1 MSEGVSS
8 ATEFTT
14 VTGGRFTVDF
24 NGKKVFYQ
32 FAVNGGDVT
41 FTSSVKQDDVENLI
55 SGITV
60 NGTDTKV
67 TIDGKIK
74 LGSVTLTSGALA
86 VNSAESYIKELSING
101 GKTVVN
107 GANIDALKANGG
119 DTVINYVTADS
130 LSVNINGSG
139 SISIVTGE
147 FGSTTCKTGLGMAI
161 ASGSVV
167 FGNSMNGITVYT
179 YEAIQTMTKTDRIFV
194 EKCVHRSEERR
205 VGKECRSRWSPYH

>member
-1 MSEGVSS
+1 M
-8 ATEFTT
+8 
-14 VTGGRFTVDF
+14 
-24 NGKKVFYQ
+24 
-32 FAVNGGDVT
+32 T
-41 FTSSVKQDDVENLI
+41 FTSSVKQADVETLI
-55 SGITV
+55 SKIEVTGA
-60 NGTDTKV
+60 DAKV

-167 FGNSMNGITVYT
+167 FGNNINGFTIYT
-179 YEAIQTMTKTDRIFV
+179 YEAIQTMTKTDRILLKSAAIRTETAV
-194 EKCVHRSEERR
+194 MCLTEIPVLTAMRKSLQL
-205 VGKECRSRWSPYH
+205 